1 MGNLRRLLSMAL
13 VAGTI
18 ADPSIDQIGVRL
30 MLNRGLEDNETCTKD
45 EQRIVVDILEV
56 ALSSHLRGKLRAQT
70 TSTTKAQSCFKE
82 CQGNGSKSCF
92 FIDYDCYEN
101 RRIGASAWSEELE
114 GPKTQERGKPSAHT
128 ISRELQDLCR
138 ERKRKVVSVLKREI
152 SSSELSGKCKGFVGG
167 RVELACHVH

>member
-30 MLNRGLEDNETCTKD
+30 MLNRGLDDAETCTKD
-45 EQRIVVDILEV
+45 EQRVVVNILEV
-56 ALSSHLRGKLRAQT
+56 ALSSHLPRKLRAQT
-70 TSTTKAQSCFKE
+70 PTTKKAQSCFKE
-82 CQGNGSKSCF
+82 CQGNGTKSCF

-101 RRIGASAWSEELE
+101 RRSAWSEELE
-114 GPKTQERGKPSAHT
+114 EPKTHERGKPSSQN